1 VAYAITSTLSFDT
14 NNGYLYKTIGTGDTG
29 TTTVYD
35 GTVNTDGTPKTVYN
49 DKTSGLSAAMKN
61 FPTNRG
67 SNTDAQTSFLL
78 PDDSGNVILYKYL
91 GGTHTLIAVFAS
103 DPANPKLLSLVNVV
117 RFNITTE
124 GGIDPASS
132 SPTQRPG
139 TPPPFDHGG
148 EIWNPGSG
156 TGGTGGIGGIGGI
169 GGTSGWGGTS
179 GTGGTGG
186 WGGATLDDI
195 ITAYYQTQ
203 LGTSLGGTGTGTGT
217 GTAMGSNYLLK
228 TQIVPPVCPSC
239 PSCVGCASCG
249 NGGKGGT
256 SSTQSGDKT
265 VTGELSE
272 FGGSLNAGVKNL
284 GNDIQGG
291 IQNAGGDI
299 QSGIQTAGSDIQS
312 GVNAVGSGIKTVAQ
326 NVYGGAKDVV
336 TGAKDVVG
344 DIYGGVKGVA
354 GDIYGGVKNVAEDVG
369 NVRVGGNSRGTAGNY
384 RGDVQSNLGWAGT
397 GSGSVNYVTTG
408 VSPLTYY
415 GAVPDRE
422 STNFLPLTADFSRFG
437 R

>member
-49 DKTSGLSAAMKN
+49 ANTSGLSAAMKN

-67 SNTDAQTSFLL
+67 SNTDAHTSFLL

-139 TPPPFDHGG
+139 TTPPFDHGG

-156 TGGTGGIGGIGGI
+156 TGGTA
-169 GGTSGWGGTS
+169 GGTSGWG
-179 GTGGTGG
+179 GGTGG

-217 GTAMGSNYLLK
+217 AMGSNYLLK

-239 PSCVGCASCG
+239 PSCMGCASCG
-249 NGGKGGT
+249 NGGKGCT
-256 SSTQSGDKT
+256 STKSGDKKDKDDVNT
-265 VTGELSE
+265 LTGELSE
-272 FGGSLNAGVKNL
+272 FGGSLNDGAKNVGNLVQAGIKNA
-284 GNDIQGG
+284 GNDIQ
-291 IQNAGGDI
+291 
-299 QSGIQTAGSDIQS
+299 SGA
-312 GVNAVGSGIKTVAQ
+312 NAVGSGIKTVSE
-326 NVYGGAKDVV
+326 NVYGGIKEVTGDVYGGAKELVH
-336 TGAKDVVG
+336 
-344 DIYGGVKGVA
+344 GVKDVA
-354 GDIYGGVKNVAEDVG
+354 GDIYDGVKDTADDVYDG
-369 NVRVGGNSRGTAGNY
+369 IKRASRDVERRVKNSRGTAGNY
-384 RGDVQSNLGWAGT
+384 RGDVQTNMGWAGT
-397 GSGSVNYVTTG
+397 GSGSINYVTTG

-422 STNFLPLTADFSRFG
+422 SSDFLPLTADFSRFG